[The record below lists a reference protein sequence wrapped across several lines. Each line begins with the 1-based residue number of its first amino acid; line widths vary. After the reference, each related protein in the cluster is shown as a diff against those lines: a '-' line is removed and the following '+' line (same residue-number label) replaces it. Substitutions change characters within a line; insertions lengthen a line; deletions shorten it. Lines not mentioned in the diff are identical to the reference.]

1 MAGKG
6 SSFERDMARTFS
18 LWWTGGEHDDVFWR
32 VLGSGGRATRK
43 SRTGKNIAHASFG
56 DLEATDPGAFPFTS
70 LVVVEIK
77 RGYGRWSVCD
87 VLDNPVSKTQPWA
100 KFFEQVSES
109 QRDSGRPWWMV
120 VYKRDK
126 RKTMVALMPEL
137 FKWLCKQRDEE
148 ADWAKK
154 TPVWSGDL
162 REQPRVQLMTVPCAA
177 AIMGLD
183 AFLKIVPPAVFR
195 AEAKRREKQA

>member
-137 FKWLCKQRDEE
+137 FRWLLGQTE
-148 ADWAKK
+148 AVHAK
-154 TPVWSGDL
+154 PENHL
-162 REQPRVQLMTVPCAA
+162 RSVPRIQLMATPCAA
-177 AIMGLD
+177 AVMELET
-183 AFLKIVPPAVFR
+183 FLKIVPPSVFV
-195 AEAKRREKQA
+195 EEDKKRRGARG

>member
-43 SRTGKNIAHASFG
+43 SRTGKNTAHASFG

-77 RGYGRWSVCD
+77 RGYGRWGVCD

-109 QRDSGRPWWMV
+109 HRDSGRPWWLV

-126 RKTMVALMPEL
+126 RKTMVAIMPEL
-137 FKWLCKQRDEE
+137 FRWLLGQTE
-148 ADWAKK
+148 ATHAK
-154 TPVWSGDL
+154 PENHL
-162 REQPRVQLMTVPCAA
+162 RNVPRVQLMSAPCAA
-177 AIMGLD
+177 AVMELS
-183 AFLKIVPPAVFR
+183 AFLKIVPPSVFR